1 MNLKELTDYQLY
13 ELIQNKKLDS
23 TIAKLVNEEFRARQL
38 SLQMLKTFIKGRKAK
53 TTRISVKQY
62 NQELREA
69 EAEYERGE
77 YTTHE
82 EFAKQIK
89 KW

>member
-1 MNLKELTDYQLY
+1 MARALEQELLQCILQLD
-13 ELIQNKKLDS
+13 EDEKKS
-23 TIAKLVNEEFRARQL
+23 V
-38 SLQMLKTFIKGRKAK
+38 LQMLKTFIKGRKAK

-69 EAEYERGE
+69 EAEYESGE

>member
-1 MNLKELTDYQLY
+1 MSKALEQELFQYILQLD
-13 ELIQNKKLDS
+13 EAEKKS
-23 TIAKLVNEEFRARQL
+23 V
-38 SLQMLKTFIKGRKAK
+38 LQMLKTFIKGREGKAY
-53 TTRISVKQY
+53 RINIEEY
-62 NQELREA
+62 NQELKEA

-82 EFAKQIK
+82 EFVKQIK

>member
-1 MNLKELTDYQLY
+1 MANTIDKEMAAYFMQLNDA
-13 ELIQNKKLDS
+13 EKKS
-23 TIAKLVNEEFRARQL
+23 VV
-38 SLQMLKTFIKGRKAK
+38 QMLKTFLKARKTK
-53 TTRISVKQY
+53 PEPINLEQY

-77 YTTHE
+77 YSSHE
-82 EFAKQIK
+82 EFVKKVK

>member
-1 MNLKELTDYQLY
+1 
-13 ELIQNKKLDS
+13 
-23 TIAKLVNEEFRARQL
+23 
-38 SLQMLKTFIKGRKAK
+38 MLKTFVKGRRTGSKVDRV
-53 TTRISVKQY
+53 TIEEY
-62 NQELREA
+62 NQELQEA

-82 EFAKQIK
+82 EFAQQIK